1 MLSSKYGDIIAK
13 VHSHNTSLDHL
24 RKKVDMIEEESE
36 KREEDFEELESV
48 AAGRTNVRSTVYP
61 KQITII

>member
-13 VHSHNTSLDHL
+13 VHFHNTYDQLK
-24 RKKVDMIEEESE
+24 KKVDMIEEESE
-36 KREEDFEELESV
+36 KTEEDFEELESV
-48 AAGRTNVRSTVYP
+48 AAERTNVRSTVYP